1 MKHPLVLSG
10 LATIPLLGIGLLTT
24 PPMVM
29 AAGNAD
35 SAEISKLLADT
46 KAEAVE
52 LTRDASDLEA
62 FTKSKLSWS
71 TYAGK
76 VDMIREHIN
85 NTGKLLT
92 KLQDAQDSGSPW
104 QRTAISRIEPLLK
117 ELAANTEATIAF
129 MTENKTAIHFPEFRD
144 YARASYEL
152 ASDMEALVRDF
163 VTYGEAREKIDRL
176 SRKLETTN

>member
-1 MKHPLVLSG
+1 MKHSCVVSG
-10 LATIPLLGIGLLTT
+10 LATVTLLGIGFLAS
-24 PPMVM
+24 PSIVI
-29 AAGNAD
+29 AASNDD

-76 VDMIREHIN
+76 VEMIKEHIN
-85 NTGKLLT
+85 NSGKLLT
-92 KLQDAQDSGSPW
+92 KLQEAQDSGSAW
-104 QRTAISRIEPLLK
+104 QQTAISKIEPLLK

-129 MTENKTAIHFPEFRD
+129 MSENKGKIHFPEFRD
-144 YARASYEL
+144 YAKANYEM
-152 ASDMEALVRDF
+152 ASDLEALVRDY
-163 VTYGEAREKIDRL
+163 VSYGEAREKVDRL
-176 SRKLETTN
+176 NRKLQTTN